1 MQHSGAFIESGW
13 NLTEHS
19 QDGSLRNLRFAVKDV
34 FHIRDHHV
42 SAGNPDWLATH
53 EAANAHASVVQKLL
67 HESATLVGVT
77 VTDELMFSLNG
88 VNVHY
93 GTPVNP
99 AANDHIPGGSSSGS
113 AVAVANSSVDFALGT
128 DTAGSVR
135 IPASYCGV
143 YGFRPTHNA
152 ISLEGVIPL
161 ASRFDT
167 VGWFARSASLLEN
180 VGAALLPEQENTMTF
195 STVYVPEE
203 VLELVQPHIA
213 EHFLSELKTLV
224 GEEKL
229 VYTSI
234 SDDKLDTYM
243 NTFRTLQGY
252 QIWQTHG
259 EWIESN
265 KPTFAEDIA
274 ARFRWTSTLPADGQ
288 EQAERTAKVIKEKMA
303 DLLKDDC
310 LLAIPTSPDVAPH
323 IHADAALLET
333 HRTNT
338 FKLTAISGLTETP
351 QLTLPLMDVEGLPI
365 GLSLIAGKHMDR
377 ALLQFA
383 RRAVAKS
390 AMSS

>member
-1 MQHSGAFIESGW
+1 M
-13 NLTEHS
+13 
-19 QDGSLRNLRFAVKDV
+19 
-34 FHIRDHHV
+34 
-42 SAGNPDWLATH
+42 
-53 EAANAHASVVQKLL
+53 
-67 HESATLVGVT
+67 
-77 VTDELMFSLNG
+77 
-88 VNVHY
+88 
-93 GTPVNP
+93 
-99 AANDHIPGGSSSGS
+99 
-113 AVAVANSSVDFALGT
+113 
-128 DTAGSVR
+128 
-135 IPASYCGV
+135 
-143 YGFRPTHNA
+143 
-152 ISLEGVIPL
+152 
-161 ASRFDT
+161 
-167 VGWFARSASLLEN
+167 
-180 VGAALLPEQENTMTF
+180 
-195 STVYVPEE
+195 
-203 VLELVQPHIA
+203 
-213 EHFLSELKTLV
+213 SELKTLV

-274 ARFRWTSTLPADGQ
+274 VRFRWTSTLPADGQ

-390 AMSS
+390 AMSL